1 MRPMKYAATLA
12 LGIALPLGAQ
22 NAAIAPNENLV
33 ADGLPPIPASIAAAA
48 APYTEFRSVALWD
61 WHPTR
66 HQMLIGTRFADVVQA
81 HAVSMPGGERRQ
93 LTFFPDRVLSA
104 TYEPRE
110 GKYLIVERD
119 IGGNEFTQLYR
130 FDLTSGAATLLT
142 DGKSQNGAPVWSRDG
157 KRIAYTSSRRNG
169 TDKDIYTMDPL
180 DPHTDKMLLQVAGG
194 GWQVHDWSPDG
205 KWLLAEQG
213 ISVNESY
220 LWIVNTATGEKTAL
234 TPKGADLVA
243 YGGGEFSADGKGVY
257 TTTDLGSE
265 FNHLAYIAIAGAK
278 QTAITNEPWDVE
290 EFALSRDGRM
300 LAYVVNADGVSQLH
314 VMDVHARKAIHIPS
328 PPTGVIGGLAWH
340 RDSHLLG
347 FALNSSRAPSDAY
360 VLDPSGKQP
369 TITRWTFSET
379 GGVDLS
385 AMPEPQLVKW
395 KSWDGRM
402 ISGFLYMPPA
412 RFTGK
417 RPVIVNI
424 HGGPEGQSRPTFLGR
439 NNYFVNELGIA
450 MLYPNVRGS
459 TGFGKQFALLDN
471 GVLREGTYKDINA
484 LFDWIGANA
493 SLDASKVLVTGGSYG
508 GHMTLA
514 VATYYSDRICCS
526 VDVVGISNLVTFLEH
541 TESYRRDLRR
551 AEYGDERDST
561 IRAFMERTAP
571 LNNAQKITKP
581 LFIVAGFNDPRVPY
595 TEAEQM
601 VAAARKNGVPVWY
614 LLGKNE
620 GHGFAKKANADFQF
634 YATVEFIRKFLL
646 QAPD

>member
-1 MRPMKYAATLA
+1 VIPK
-12 LGIALPLGAQ
+12 
-22 NAAIAPNENLV
+22 
-33 ADGLPPIPASIAAAA
+33 PP
-48 APYTEFRSVALWD
+48 V
-61 WHPTR
+61 
-66 HQMLIGTRFADVVQA
+66 
-81 HAVSMPGGERRQ
+81 
-93 LTFFPDRVLSA
+93 
-104 TYEPRE
+104 
-110 GKYLIVERD
+110 
-119 IGGNEFTQLYR
+119 
-130 FDLTSGAATLLT
+130 
-142 DGKSQNGAPVWSRDG
+142 
-157 KRIAYTSSRRNG
+157 
-169 TDKDIYTMDPL
+169 
-180 DPHTDKMLLQVAGG
+180 
-194 GWQVHDWSPDG
+194 
-205 KWLLAEQG
+205 
-213 ISVNESY
+213 
-220 LWIVNTATGEKTAL
+220 
-234 TPKGADLVA
+234 
-243 YGGGEFSADGKGVY
+243 
-257 TTTDLGSE
+257 
-265 FNHLAYIAIAGAK
+265 
-278 QTAITNEPWDVE
+278 
-290 EFALSRDGRM
+290 
-300 LAYVVNADGVSQLH
+300 
-314 VMDVHARKAIHIPS
+314 
-328 PPTGVIGGLAWH
+328 GVIGGLAWH
-340 RDSHLLG
+340 ADGHLLG

-369 TITRWTFSET
+369 MITRWTFSET
-379 GGVDLS
+379 GGVDLA
-385 AMPEPQLVKW
+385 AMPEPRLVKW

-412 RFTGK
+412 KFTGK
-417 RPVIVNI
+417 RPVVVNI

-450 MLYPNVRGS
+450 MLFPNVRGS

-493 SLDASKVLVTGGSYG
+493 SLDASRVLVTGGSYG

-526 VDVVGISNLVTFLEH
+526 VDIVGISNLVTFLEH